1 MPMKAI
7 SPTSTAIIIHSHHH
21 SVNHH
26 RWFLSLSP
34 RPQRQQHQHE
44 HLTRST
50 PKPHSLKLTFI
61 TKAADS
67 TSRPSSSVAKTI
79 VTDDGFSFSKL
90 SFGVI
95 GLGVGISL
103 LLYGFG
109 AYFNFLPG
117 SEWSAIML
125 TYGFPLAIIG
135 MAFKYAELK
144 PVPCL
149 TYSDAQMLRETGAT
163 PILKQVKSDVTRY
176 RYGDEQHLDEAL
188 KRIFQYGQGG
198 GIPRRSAP
206 ILQMIREEVT
216 EDGKYCLVLVF
227 EAKALQLLDFEQRQA
242 KFASFFGPGIT
253 AEVGKGENNIYEV
266 RLISN
271 STSNASAS

>member
-1 MPMKAI
+1 MKAI
-7 SPTSTAIIIHSHHH
+7 SPTSAAIVIHSHHH
-21 SVNHH
+21 SFNHH
-26 RWFLSLSP
+26 RLFLSLPSRPHQYQHLHLRGSVP
-34 RPQRQQHQHE
+34 RPR
-44 HLTRST
+44 
-50 PKPHSLKLTFI
+50 SLKLTFI

-67 TSRPSSSVAKTI
+67 TSQPSSSAGTAGKTI

-103 LLYGFG
+103 LSYGFG
-109 AYFNFLPG
+109 AYFNILPG

-135 MAFKYAELK
+135 MALKYAELK
-144 PVPCL
+144 PVPCV
-149 TYSDAQMLRETGAT
+149 TYSDAQMIRETAAT
-163 PILKQVKSDVTRY
+163 PILKQVRNDVSRY

-188 KRIFQYGQGG
+188 KRIFQYGLGG

-206 ILQMIREEVT
+206 TLQMIREEVT

-227 EAKALQLLDFEQRQA
+227 EAKALQLSDFEQRQA

-253 AEVGKGENNIYEV
+253 AEIGKGENDLYEV